1 MTALKP
7 GVMTSVSR
15 LQELADVMIPVTI
28 RAVSDL
34 GVADELAGGPR
45 PVAEIASATGAH
57 PGSLRRALRALSAK
71 EIFAEVQ
78 PDVFALTPLAELLR
92 SDHPLSLRSQCRL
105 FTAGIDAW
113 ARIDH
118 TLRTGEPAFDYVHGR
133 SLWDYLADSQTDQ
146 ARFDDFMSGLSTF
159 EVRAALG
166 AYPWAEVHRLC
177 DVAGGNGAFLAGLL
191 RRHRHLRGVLC
202 DQPQVVANAPAVLTE
217 AGVAD
222 RCEVVGGDFFHGVPA
237 GADAYFLKRII
248 YSWDDAKAAGILAAV
263 RAAMPAGSR
272 MLIMEPVGGLP
283 DDSRYAKLLD
293 LLMMGIGSGRVR
305 TPDEL
310 GDLLG
315 RAGLRLTRVLP
326 TFLFPIVEAV
336 PAVPAGPDGG

>member
-34 GVADELAGGPR
+34 GVADQLAEGPR
-45 PVAEIASATGAH
+45 PLAEIASATGAH
-57 PGSLRRALRALSAK
+57 PASLRRALRALSAK
-71 EIFAEVQ
+71 EIFAEVE

-92 SDHPLSLRSQCRL
+92 SDHPMSLRSQCRL
-105 FTAGIDAW
+105 FAAGIDAW

-118 TLRTGEPAFDYVHGR
+118 TLRTGEPAFDYVHGC
-133 SLWDYLADSQTDQ
+133 SLWEYLARSEADQ
-146 ARFDDFMSGLSTF
+146 DRFDDFMSGLTTF

-166 AYPWAEVHRLC
+166 SYSWATLSRLV
-177 DVAGGNGAFLAGLL
+177 DVGGGNGAFLAGVL
-191 RRHRHLRGVLC
+191 RRHRHLHGVLC
-202 DQPQVVANAPAVLTE
+202 DLPQVVANAPAVLAA
-217 AGVAD
+217 AGVSD
-222 RCEVVGGDFFHGVPA
+222 RCEVVSGDFFRGVPA
-237 GADAYFLKRII
+237 AGDAYMLKRII
-248 YSWDDAKAAGILAAV
+248 YSWDDEKAGEILRGV
-263 RAAMPAGSR
+263 RAAMPDDSR
-272 MLIMEPVGGLP
+272 VLIMEPVGGLP

-305 TPDEL
+305 TREEL
-310 GDLLG
+310 GELLG
-315 RAGLRLTRVLP
+315 KAGLRLTRIIP

-336 PAVPAGPDGG
+336 PDGRPG

>member
-1 MTALKP
+1 MTVLKP

-34 GVADELAGGPR
+34 GVADLLADGPR
-45 PVAEIASATGAH
+45 PLAEIASAVQAH
-57 PGSLRRALRALSAK
+57 PASLRRALRALSAK
-71 EIFAEVQ
+71 EIFAEVE

-105 FTAGIDAW
+105 FAAGIDAW

-118 TLRTGEPAFDYVHGR
+118 TLRTGEPAFNHVHGR
-133 SLWDYLADSQTDQ
+133 SLWEYLESSETDQ
-146 ARFDDFMSGLSTF
+146 VRFDDFMAGLTTF

-166 AYPWAEVHRLC
+166 AYPWADVRRLV
-177 DVAGGNGAFLAGLL
+177 DVAGGNGAFLAGVL
-191 RRHRHLRGVLC
+191 RRQQHLRGVLC
-202 DQPQVVANAPAVLTE
+202 DQPQVVAQAPAALAE

-222 RCEVVGGDFFHGVPA
+222 RCEVVSGDFFRSVPS
-237 GADAYFLKRII
+237 GADAYLLKRII
-248 YSWDDAKAAGILAAV
+248 YSWDDEKAAEILRAV
-263 RAAMPAGSR
+263 RAAMPEGSR
-272 MLIMEPVGGLP
+272 LLIMEPVAGLP

-305 TPDEL
+305 TRDEL
-310 GDLLG
+310 GELLG
-315 RAGLRLTRVLP
+315 KAALRLTRVLP

-336 PAVPAGPDGG
+336 PE